1 VLPVFLV
8 LLNFIGILSAKGIL
22 KGWRWAV
29 LAITLFT
36 AIATP
41 AADPFTMLLLAA
53 PMVAL
58 YFAAWGI
65 SALHDR
71 AAARRSDA
79 LSAGLAGA

>member
-1 VLPVFLV
+1 M
-8 LLNFIGILSAKGIL
+8 
-22 KGWRWAV
+22 
-29 LAITLFT
+29 FT

-41 AADPFTMLLLAA
+41 AADPFTMLLLAG
-53 PMVAL
+53 PMVVL

-71 AAARRSDA
+71 AVARRTDA